1 MEEVNIAPKNTTK
14 SDLEKLSVEDAG
26 SQSIEA
32 TPAPTES
39 KDDEKQY
46 PKRRKVIP
54 IMAACYLSL
63 FLIALVSIRTQQS
76 CGSSPEELG
85 SHHHLHSHSS
95 NHGRVP
101 LGW

>member
-1 MEEVNIAPKNTTK
+1 MLAFRVEVAVSSVRTMIATQEPSTMEEVNIAPKNTTK

-63 FLIALVSIRTQQS
+63 FLVALVSSRT
-76 CGSSPEELG
+76 
-85 SHHHLHSHSS
+85 
-95 NHGRVP
+95 
-101 LGW
+101 